1 MVTEDFLTFELKPLA
16 RDLIDPAAVV
26 IRYDALTDTL
36 FVHLFGTDR
45 RATILELDNHRSLR
59 IDMQTH
65 EVVGLQLECFMEIL
79 VPRNPQFLS
88 VAELAGVDE
97 ATIAAARLRI
107 SPDRGKQSIVDSIFG
122 EFKNDLLLTGT

>member
-1 MVTEDFLTFELKPLA
+1 MVTEDFLTFDLKPLA
-16 RDLIDPAAVV
+16 RDLIDPANVV
-26 IRYDALTDTL
+26 IRYNALTDTL

-45 RATILELDNHRSLR
+45 RATVLELDNHRSLR

-79 VPRNPQFLS
+79 VPRNPLLLS

-97 ATIAAARLRI
+97 ETIAAARLRI
-107 SPDRGKQSIVDSIFG
+107 PPDRGKQSVVDSIFG
-122 EFKNDLLLTGT
+122 EFKGDLLLTGT